1 LSSRK
6 SIHGTLDDLQNQSI
20 IIRQNEK
27 PVFKIEGEQKKG
39 KIFISKMNM
48 VPIIYRKKY
57 IGDAILEIRLI

>member
-39 KIFISKMNM
+39 KIFISTMNL